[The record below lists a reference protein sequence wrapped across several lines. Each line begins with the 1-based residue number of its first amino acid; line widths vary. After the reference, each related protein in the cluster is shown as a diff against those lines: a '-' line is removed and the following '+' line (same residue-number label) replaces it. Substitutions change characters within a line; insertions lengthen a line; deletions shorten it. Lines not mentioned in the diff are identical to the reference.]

1 MIAVTIKLILTSLE
15 GGSVKETDRQNVE
28 GARGM
33 ESIKFTYGNHFSS
46 VAKLLLYNSIKYRII
61 LSLELLLFIC
71 CFVIA
76 IWSDSNTLLYI
87 SFGVLATMLLNVVS
101 QVVIIPNKM
110 AKDPKF
116 NQQIEMSCDSES
128 IELRVAEAASK
139 VKWNYFEKVWENNDY
154 YLLFHNKKQYWI
166 IPKGSIKDS
175 EQHNLLR
182 NHITKYHEIRSGI
195 IR

>member
-1 MIAVTIKLILTSLE
+1 
-15 GGSVKETDRQNVE
+15 
-28 GARGM
+28 M
-33 ESIKFTYGNHFSS
+33 ESINFTYGNHFSR
-46 VAKLLLYNSIKYRII
+46 VANLILFNSIKYRII

-71 CFVIA
+71 CFLIA
-76 IWSDSNTLLYI
+76 LWSDANTLLYI
-87 SFGVLATMLLNVVS
+87 SFGVLAAMLLNVVS

-116 NQQIEMSCDSES
+116 NQQIEMSFDSES

-175 EQHNLLR
+175 EQHDLLR
-182 NHITKYHEIRSGI
+182 NHIAKNHEIRSGI